1 MKNLEKYADFGGQA
15 DISVAGVQNLTDEI
29 DFLETQ
35 RNAYRAELMAE
46 RLENKELLASF
57 LDLLP
62 SAKSWA
68 QVMQD
73 VEALLAYSEVLEERV
88 ETLSIEVKESQPSAS
103 LFAENQ
109 AAVYAMQCLPKPLIP
124 FASQIIEFRSA
135 S

>member
-1 MKNLEKYADFGGQA
+1 MNTLEKYADFGGQA

-35 RNAYRAELMAE
+35 RNAYRAELAAE
-46 RLENKELLASF
+46 RAENKELLASF
-57 LDLLP
+57 LDLFP
-62 SAKSWA
+62 NTKSWA
-68 QVMQD
+68 QIMQD

-88 ETLSIEVKESQPSAS
+88 EALSVEVKESQPSAG

-124 FASQIIEFRSA
+124 FASQVIEFRSA